1 MQLVKHKNTFF
12 FFLTL
17 YLLNLVVMLHTE
29 VPRSNIHVQ
38 SIGNTMTTAV
48 TVNGVFRG

>member
-1 MQLVKHKNTFF
+1 MQLIKHKHL

-29 VPRSNIHVQ
+29 VPRRNIYVQ
-38 SIGNTMTTAV
+38 SSGNTVTTTV